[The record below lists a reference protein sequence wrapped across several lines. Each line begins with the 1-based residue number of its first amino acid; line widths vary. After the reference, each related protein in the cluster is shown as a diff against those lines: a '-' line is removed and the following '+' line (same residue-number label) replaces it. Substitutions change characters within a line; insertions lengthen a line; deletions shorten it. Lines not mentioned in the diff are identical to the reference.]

1 MELQKVQRTTISK
14 LLNLRRKWGKEDMY
28 GIQWFKVDR
37 NIFNNRKIQI
47 LLKHKDGDTFFRV
60 WMQLLSI
67 AVEYGNNGRL
77 EIGQKPITFVECAK
91 IMGKTSDKMRRILEE
106 FLELGMLKKEGETF
120 LIKNWDKYQS
130 IDKYENYQ
138 IQNRE
143 RQRKYREKLKSESEK
158 SNVIITLNNA
168 EEEKRTEKKTKEE
181 RKDKIRRE
189 EDENGFREYKLQ
201 WSYTQ

>member
-1 MELQKVQRTTISK
+1 
-14 LLNLRRKWGKEDMY
+14 MY

-67 AVEYGNNGRL
+67 SVECGNNGRL
-77 EIGQKPITFVECAK
+77 EIGQKPITFVDCAK

-120 LIKNWDKYQS
+120 LIKNWGKYQS

-143 RQRKYREKLKSESEK
+143 RQRKYREKLKSEGEK
-158 SNVIITLNNA
+158 SNVTITLNNA

-201 WSYTQ
+201 

>member
-1 MELQKVQRTTISK
+1 
-14 LLNLRRKWGKEDMY
+14 MY

-67 AVEYGNNGRL
+67 AVECGNNGRL
-77 EIGQKPITFVECAK
+77 EIGQKPITFVDCAK

-143 RQRKYREKLKSESEK
+143 RQRKYREKLKSEGEK
-158 SNVIITLNNA
+158 SNVTITLNNA

-189 EDENGFREYKLQ
+189 EDENGFRENKLQ

>member
-1 MELQKVQRTTISK
+1 
-14 LLNLRRKWGKEDMY
+14 MY

-67 AVEYGNNGRL
+67 AVECGNNGRL
-77 EIGQKPITFVECAK
+77 EIGQKPITFDCAK

-143 RQRKYREKLKSESEK
+143 RQRKYREKLKSEGEK
-158 SNVIITLNNA
+158 SNVTITLNNA

-201 WSYTQ
+201 

>member
-1 MELQKVQRTTISK
+1 
-14 LLNLRRKWGKEDMY
+14 MY

-67 AVEYGNNGRL
+67 AVECGNNGRL
-77 EIGQKPITFVECAK
+77 EIGQKPITFVDCAK

-106 FLELGMLKKEGETF
+106 FLDLRMLKKEGETF
-120 LIKNWDKYQS
+120 LIKNWHKYQS

-143 RQRKYREKLKSESEK
+143 RQRKYREKLKSEGEK
-158 SNVIITLNNA
+158 SNVTITLNNA

-201 WSYTQ
+201 

>member
-1 MELQKVQRTTISK
+1 
-14 LLNLRRKWGKEDMY
+14 MY

-67 AVEYGNNGRL
+67 AVECGNNGRL
-77 EIGQKPITFVECAK
+77 EIGQKPITFVDCAK

-138 IQNRE
+138 NQNRE
-143 RQRKYREKLKSESEK
+143 RQRKYREKLKSEGEK
-158 SNVIITLNNA
+158 SNVTITLNNA

-189 EDENGFREYKLQ
+189 EDGGSGAR
-201 WSYTQ
+201 

>member
-1 MELQKVQRTTISK
+1 
-14 LLNLRRKWGKEDMY
+14 MY
-28 GIQWFKVDR
+28 GIQWFKVDK

-47 LLKHKDGDTFFRV
+47 LLKHKDVDTFFRV

-67 AVEYGNNGRL
+67 AVECGNNGRL
-77 EIGQKPITFVECAK
+77 EIGQKPITFVDCAK

-158 SNVIITLNNA
+158 SNVTITLNNA

-189 EDENGFREYKLQ
+189 EDDNGFREYKLQ
-201 WSYTQ
+201 

>member
-1 MELQKVQRTTISK
+1 
-14 LLNLRRKWGKEDMY
+14 MY
-28 GIQWFKVDR
+28 GIQWFKVDK

-47 LLKHKDGDTFFRV
+47 LLKHKDGDTFLRV

-67 AVEYGNNGRL
+67 AVECGNNGRL
-77 EIGQKPITFVECAK
+77 EIGQKPITFVDCAK

-106 FLELGMLKKEGETF
+106 FLELGMLKKEGKTF

-158 SNVIITLNNA
+158 SNVTITLNNA

-189 EDENGFREYKLQ
+189 EDDNGFREYKLQ
-201 WSYTQ
+201 

>member
-1 MELQKVQRTTISK
+1 
-14 LLNLRRKWGKEDMY
+14 MY

-67 AVEYGNNGRL
+67 AVECGNNGRL
-77 EIGQKPITFVECAK
+77 EIGQKPITFVDCAK

-120 LIKNWDKYQS
+120 FIKNWDKYQS

-138 IQNRE
+138 NQNRE
-143 RQRKYREKLKSESEK
+143 RQRKYREKLKSEKEK
-158 SNVIITLNNA
+158 GNVIQMLGNV
-168 EEEKRTEKKTKEE
+168 EEKNKKDLEVIKEE
-181 RKDKIRRE
+181 NIRE
-189 EDENGFREYKLQ
+189 ESKNGFRQYPK
-201 WSYTQ
+201 

>member
-1 MELQKVQRTTISK
+1 
-14 LLNLRRKWGKEDMY
+14 MY
-28 GIQWFKVDR
+28 GIQWFKVDK

-67 AVEYGNNGRL
+67 AVECGNNGRL
-77 EIGQKPITFVECAK
+77 EIGQKPITFVDCAK

-158 SNVIITLNNA
+158 SNVTITLNNA

-189 EDENGFREYKLQ
+189 EDDNGFREYKLQ